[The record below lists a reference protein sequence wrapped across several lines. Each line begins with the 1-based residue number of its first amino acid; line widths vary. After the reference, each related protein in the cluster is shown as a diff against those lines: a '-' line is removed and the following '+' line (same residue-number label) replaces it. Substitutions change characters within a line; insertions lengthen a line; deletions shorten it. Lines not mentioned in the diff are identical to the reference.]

1 MAHLRAFALVLAVG
15 CVGRHQPSAF
25 DVWSPRANPRTP
37 TVIFADG
44 RVYVERGIAYGA
56 PPPGTVI
63 PSTDPEVGSMEAP
76 TPSGVV
82 ESNEHADR

>member
-1 MAHLRAFALVLAVG
+1 MVLAVG
-15 CVGRHQPSAF
+15 CVGRNQPSAF
-25 DVWSPRANPRTP
+25 DVSSPRANPCRP
-37 TVIFADG
+37 TVVYVDG

-63 PSTDPEVGSMEAP
+63 PSTDPEVGAMEAP

-82 ESNEHADR
+82 ETK

>member
-1 MAHLRAFALVLAVG
+1 MKRLRAFALVLAVG
-15 CVGRHQPSAF
+15 CVGRNQPSAY

-37 TVIFADG
+37 TVIYVDG
-44 RVYVERGIAYGA
+44 HVYVEQGIAYGA

-63 PSTDPEVGSMEAP
+63 PATDPEVGAMERP

-82 ESNEHADR
+82 ETK